1 MASVLTNLLPLIIMK
16 KRPLIT
22 VHLIIISVL
31 FILLATSCKKDDEDT
46 TVTDIDGNVY
56 KTVTIGTQIWIK
68 ENLKVTKLNDGTPMT
83 LVINDN
89 DWGSNTI
96 PSYSWSGNDAN
107 TKNTYGIL
115 YNGYCVMTNK
125 LCPSGW
131 HVPTDA
137 EWTSLV
143 DFLGGQAVAGG
154 KMKEKGTTH
163 WLSPNTDATNES
175 GFTGLPAGYRHE
187 LSTADQVG
195 EYAYFWSSTESSG
208 QNWLRDLGSST
219 SGCNRFRNQYEN
231 GLSVRCI
238 KN

>member
-1 MASVLTNLLPLIIMK
+1 MK
-16 KRPLIT
+16 RRQLF
-22 VHLIIISVL
+22 VAHLIILSAL
-31 FILLATSCKKDDEDT
+31 FISLVTSCKKNEGDIPE

-56 KTVTIGTQIWIK
+56 NTVTIGTQVWMQ

-89 DWGSNTI
+89 DWGSNTV

-107 TKNTYGIL
+107 TKNIYGIL
-115 YNGYCVMTNK
+115 YNCYCVMTNK

-131 HVPTDA
+131 HVPTDT
-137 EWTSLV
+137 EWTTLT
-143 DFLGGQAVAGG
+143 DFLGGVDVAGG

-175 GFTGLPAGYRHE
+175 GFTGLPAGYRHGW
-187 LSTADQVG
+187 STADQVG
-195 EYAYFWSSTESSG
+195 EYAYFWSSTLREASG
-208 QNWLRDLGSST
+208 ENLLRDLGF
-219 SGCNRFRNQYEN
+219 NRSECLRYDNQYEN
-231 GLSVRCI
+231 GLSIRCI

>member
-1 MASVLTNLLPLIIMK
+1 MK

-22 VHLIIISVL
+22 VHLIVISVL
-31 FILLATSCKKDDEDT
+31 FILLATSCKKDEGDNPE

-56 KTVTIGTQIWIK
+56 NTVTIGTQIWMK

-83 LVINDN
+83 LVLNDN
-89 DWGSNTI
+89 DWGSNTV
-96 PSYSWSGNDAN
+96 PSYSWCGNDAN
-107 TKNTYGIL
+107 TKNIYGIL
-115 YNGYCVMTNK
+115 YNCYCVMTNK

-137 EWTSLV
+137 EWTTLT
-143 DFLGGQAVAGG
+143 DFLGGEDVAGG

-175 GFTGLPAGYRHE
+175 GFTGLPAGYRHQW
-187 LSTADQVG
+187 SPADQVG
-195 EYAYFWSSTESSG
+195 EDAYFWSSTIREVSG
-208 QNWLRDLGSST
+208 ENWLRSLGTLGSDCS
-219 SGCNRFRNQYEN
+219 RFDNKYEN
-231 GLSVRCI
+231 GLSIRCI